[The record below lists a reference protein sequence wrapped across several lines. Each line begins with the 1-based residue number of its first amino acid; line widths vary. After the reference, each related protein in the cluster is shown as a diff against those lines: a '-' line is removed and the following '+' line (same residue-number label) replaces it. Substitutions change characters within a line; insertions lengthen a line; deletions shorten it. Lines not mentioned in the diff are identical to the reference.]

1 MTDLLRVDNLS
12 KRFGGLLASNA
23 LNLQVTE
30 GETHALIGP
39 NGAGKSTLMNQLSG
53 EIAPTEGN
61 IFFKGQNITSLPVY
75 DRTALGIARSYQL
88 TTIFNG
94 FSALENVM
102 LAVQAHQ
109 GHSFHFWS
117 NARKERQ
124 LREPAAE
131 LLARVG
137 LQERANVVAGG
148 LAHGEQRQLE
158 LAMALASEP
167 ELLLLDEPL
176 AGMGVEDS
184 VQIIQLLEALKKN
197 HTILLIEHDM
207 NAIFSLADRVS
218 VLVYGTVIATGSV
231 DEIRAN
237 AEVQK
242 AYLGTKQEGQRFQN
256 A

>member
-1 MTDLLRVDNLS
+1 MTDLLRVENLS
-12 KRFGGLLASNA
+12 RRFGGLLASNA
-23 LNLQVTE
+23 LNLQVAE

-53 EIAPTEGN
+53 EIPPSEGR
-61 IFFKGQNITSLPVY
+61 IFFREQDITKLPVY
-75 DRTALGIARSYQL
+75 KRTALGIARSYQL

-102 LAVQAHQ
+102 LAVQANQ

-117 NARKERQ
+117 NARKEPQ
-124 LREPAAE
+124 LRAPAAE

-137 LQERANVVAGG
+137 LQSRGDVVAGD

-158 LAMALASEP
+158 IAMALASHP
-167 ELLLLDEPL
+167 TLLLLDEPL

-184 VQIIQLLEALKKN
+184 VQIIQLLETLKKE

-218 VLVYGTVIATGSV
+218 VLVYGSVIATGSV
-231 DEIRAN
+231 DEIRTN
-237 AEVQK
+237 VEVQK
-242 AYLGTKQEGQRFQN
+242 AYLGTKQEGQRFQH

>member
-1 MTDLLRVDNLS
+1 MTDLLQVENLT

-23 LNLQVTE
+23 LNLRVAQ

-53 EIAPTEGN
+53 EIAPSEGK
-61 IFFKGQNITSLPVY
+61 ILFKAQDITGLPVY
-75 DRTALGIARSYQL
+75 ARTALGIARSYQL

-117 NARKERQ
+117 NARKESE
-124 LREPAAE
+124 LRLPAAE

-137 LQERANVVAGG
+137 LQARANTLASN

-158 LAMALASEP
+158 IAMALASEP

-176 AGMGVEDS
+176 AGMGIEDS
-184 VQIIQLLEALKKN
+184 VQIILLLETLKKH

-218 VLVYGTVIATGSV
+218 VLVYGTVIATGTV

-237 AEVQK
+237 ADVQK
-242 AYLGTKQEGQRFQN
+242 AYLGTKQEEKGFQH

>member
-23 LNLQVTE
+23 LNLQVAR

-53 EIAPTEGN
+53 EIAPSGGN
-61 IFFKGQNITSLPVY
+61 IFFRGQDITSLPVY
-75 DRTALGIARSYQL
+75 ERTALGIARSYQL

-117 NARKERQ
+117 NARKEQR

-184 VQIIQLLEALKKN
+184 VQIIQLLEALKKD

-242 AYLGTKQEGQRFQN
+242 AYLGAKQEGQRFQH

>member
-1 MTDLLRVDNLS
+1 MTELLRVCELS
-12 KRFGGLLASNA
+12 KRFGGLLASNR
-23 LNLQVTE
+23 LSLQVKE

-39 NGAGKSTLMNQLSG
+39 NGAGKTTLMNQLSG
-53 EIAPTEGN
+53 ELSPTQGRILFREHD
-61 IFFKGQNITSLPVY
+61 ITSLPVY
-75 DRTALGIARSYQL
+75 QRTALGIARSYQL
-88 TTIFNG
+88 TTIFPG

-117 NARKERQ
+117 NAR
-124 LREPAAE
+124 REPGLRRPAQE

-137 LQERANVVAGG
+137 LAPRADVLASN

-158 LAMALASEP
+158 IAMALASEP
-167 ELLLLDEPL
+167 ALLLLDEPL
-176 AGMGVEDS
+176 AGMGAEDGQ
-184 VQIIQLLEALKKN
+184 QIIGLLETLKRQ

-231 DEIRAN
+231 DEIRGN
-237 AEVQK
+237 ADVQK
-242 AYLGTKQEGQRFQN
+242 AYLGTKDEGKGVQH

>member
-1 MTDLLRVDNLS
+1 MTDLLRVENLS

-23 LNLQVTE
+23 LNLQVAE

-53 EIAPTEGN
+53 EILPSEGH
-61 IFFKGQNITSLPVY
+61 IFFREQDITKLPVY
-75 DRTALGIARSYQL
+75 KRTALGIARSYQL

-102 LAVQAHQ
+102 LAVQANQ
-109 GHSFHFWS
+109 GHSLHFWS
-117 NARKERQ
+117 NARKEPQ
-124 LREPAAE
+124 LRTPAAE
-131 LLARVG
+131 LLGRVG
-137 LQERANVVAGG
+137 LLPRGDVVAGD

-158 LAMALASEP
+158 IAMALASNP
-167 ELLLLDEPL
+167 TLLLLDEPL

-184 VQIIQLLEALKKN
+184 VQIIQLLEALKKE

-218 VLVYGTVIATGSV
+218 VLVYGSVIATGSV
-231 DEIRAN
+231 DEIRTN

-242 AYLGTKQEGQRFQN
+242 AYLGTKREGQRFQH

>member
-23 LNLQVTE
+23 LNLQVAQ

-53 EIAPTEGN
+53 EIAPSEGN
-61 IFFKGQNITSLPVY
+61 IFFKGQNITGLPVY
-75 DRTALGIARSYQL
+75 ERTALGIARSYQL

-109 GHSFHFWS
+109 GHNFRFWS

-184 VQIIQLLEALKKN
+184 VQIIQLLETLKKD

-231 DEIRAN
+231 DEIRAS

>member
-1 MTDLLRVDNLS
+1 MTDMLRVENLT
-12 KRFGGLLASNA
+12 KRFGGLLASNQ
-23 LNLQVTE
+23 LNLQVKA

-53 EIAPTEGN
+53 EMAPTEGR
-61 IFFKGQNITSLPVY
+61 IFFKGRDITTLPVY
-75 DRTALGIARSYQL
+75 ERTALGIARSYQL
-88 TTIFNG
+88 TTLFPG

-117 NARKERQ
+117 NARKEER
-124 LREPAAE
+124 LRAPAAE
-131 LLARVG
+131 LLASVG
-137 LQERANVVAGG
+137 LQSRADVVAGG

-158 LAMALASEP
+158 IAMALASRP

-176 AGMGVEDS
+176 AGMGVEDGL
-184 VQIIQLLEALKKN
+184 QIIRLLETLKTQ

-218 VLVYGTVIATGSV
+218 VLVYGTVIATGTV
-231 DEIRAN
+231 DEIRNN
-237 AEVQK
+237 AEVQN
-242 AYLGTKQEGQRFQN
+242 AYLGTSQEGQGLQH

>member
-23 LNLQVTE
+23 LNLQVTQ

-53 EIAPTEGN
+53 EIAPSEGN

-75 DRTALGIARSYQL
+75 ERTALGIARSYQL

-117 NARKERQ
+117 SARKEQR

-184 VQIIQLLEALKKN
+184 LQIIQLLEALKKD

-242 AYLGTKQEGQRFQN
+242 AYLGTKQEGQRFQH

>member
-1 MTDLLRVDNLS
+1 MTDLLRVENLS

-23 LNLQVTE
+23 LNLQVAE

-53 EIAPTEGN
+53 EILPSEGR
-61 IFFKGQNITSLPVY
+61 IFFREQDITKLPVY
-75 DRTALGIARSYQL
+75 KRTALGIARSYQL

-102 LAVQAHQ
+102 LAVQANQ

-117 NARKERQ
+117 NARKELQ
-124 LREPAAE
+124 LRTPAAE
-131 LLARVG
+131 LLGRVG
-137 LQERANVVAGG
+137 LLSRGDVVAGD

-158 LAMALASEP
+158 IAMALASNP
-167 ELLLLDEPL
+167 TLLLLDEPL

-184 VQIIQLLEALKKN
+184 VQIIQLLEALKKE

-218 VLVYGTVIATGSV
+218 VLVYGSVIATGSV
-231 DEIRAN
+231 DEIRTN

-242 AYLGTKQEGQRFQN
+242 AYLGTKQEGQRFQH